1 MPSPGFGTFHLQAR
15 FFLVLREIIHRNFPL
30 LTTLNITLYKLKP
43 LLSFLFILLFIGCKN
58 ETELTM
64 ERGIQY
70 YEWDMIEKA
79 VLEFKH
85 VIHSFNVESNK
96 TDYSNIKLL
105 SRAHY
110 NLAVAYA
117 KKNWHEDAIDEARK
131 AFDLFPTDEN
141 RKLLELIQIKL
152 FHKTG
157 SKPEPIDSTST

>member
-1 MPSPGFGTFHLQAR
+1 MKLSIP
-15 FFLVLREIIHRNFPL
+15 FLI
-30 LTTLNITLYKLKP
+30 
-43 LLSFLFILLFIGCKN
+43 ILLFIGCKN

-85 VIHSFNVESNK
+85 VIHSLDIESNK
-96 TDYSNIKLL
+96 IDYSNIKLL

-117 KKNWHEDAIDEARK
+117 KKNWYEEAVDEARK
-131 AFDLFPTDEN
+131 AFELFPTDEN

-152 FHKTG
+152 PQKTG
-157 SKPEPIDSTST
+157 SKPEPIDSTSK